1 MTVVTKMR
9 GINTLIL
16 QRPIVSI
23 NELVEYLP
31 APEVSV
37 ANISETF
44 SFEVFKHIMPG
55 IERVCIVLIS
65 QDYSHSEIAWILGM
79 QADEVSRVI
88 YKVRNRLKKLHI
100 DKDFI
105 TKPK

>member
-1 MTVVTKMR
+1 MR
-9 GINTLIL
+9 GFKTIIL
-16 QRPIVSI
+16 QRPIVPL
-23 NELVEYLP
+23 NELIDYLP
-31 APEVSV
+31 ALEPVA

-44 SFEVFKHIMPG
+44 SFEIFKHIMPG

-79 QADEVSRVI
+79 KPDEVSRVI
-88 YKVRNRLKKLHI
+88 YKVRNRLKKLNI